1 MRYSHL
7 IELVQPERI
16 RSERTALVLVR
27 TVLERTQRHHH
38 RSLNNRK
45 KMEHSLVRLNHI
57 RRRRRKGQRQ

>member
-1 MRYSHL
+1 MHYSHL

-27 TVLERTQRHHH
+27 LERTQRHHH